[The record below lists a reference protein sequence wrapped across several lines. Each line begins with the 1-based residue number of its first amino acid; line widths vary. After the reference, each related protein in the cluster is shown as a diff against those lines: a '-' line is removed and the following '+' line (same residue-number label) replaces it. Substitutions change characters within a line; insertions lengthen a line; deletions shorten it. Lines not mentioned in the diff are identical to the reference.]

1 MNFGKEP
8 IVMSYV
14 LCILLSYL
22 IGTINPAYIFSKIR
36 GFDIR
41 QKGSGNA
48 GASNVLIVLGKAWG
62 VLCAVLDIA
71 KAMLAIHLCHML
83 FPSLAYGFTVSGVFC
98 VIGHI
103 FPFYMK
109 FKGGKGLACIGGM
122 VLRYDPFVFLA
133 MLWLEGVLVLV
144 TNYICFVPMTAVIL
158 FPVIYGVMEKDL
170 IGALILC
177 VLIPVVF
184 YKHKENLK
192 RIKNG
197 TELRFSYLW
206 NKEKEIERLNLPQEE
221 NQ

>member
-83 FPSLAYGFTVSGVFC
+83 FPSLAYGFAVSGVFC

-122 VLRYDPFVFLA
+122 ILRYDPLVFLA
-133 MLWLEGVLVLV
+133 MLLLEVVLVLV

-158 FPVIYGVMEKDL
+158 FPVIYGVMERDL

>member
-1 MNFGKEP
+1 MNFGKES

>member
-83 FPSLAYGFTVSGVFC
+83 CPSLAYGFAVSGVFC

-103 FPFYMK
+103 FPFYMQ

-122 VLRYDPFVFLA
+122 ILRYDPLVFLA
-133 MLWLEGVLVLV
+133 MLLFEGVLVLV

-158 FPVIYGVMEKDL
+158 FPVIYGVMERDL

-177 VLIPVVF
+177 VLSPVVF

>member
-14 LCILLSYL
+14 LCILLSYS

-62 VLCAVLDIA
+62 LLCAVLDIA

-83 FPSLAYGFTVSGVFC
+83 FPSLSYGFTVSGVFC

-122 VLRYDPFVFLA
+122 VLRYDPLVFLA

>member
-83 FPSLAYGFTVSGVFC
+83 FPSLAYGFAVSGVFC

-122 VLRYDPFVFLA
+122 ILRYDPLVFLA
-133 MLWLEGVLVLV
+133 MLLLEVVLVLV

-158 FPVIYGVMEKDL
+158 FPVIYGVMERDL

-177 VLIPVVF
+177 ILIPVVF

>member
-14 LCILLSYL
+14 LCILLSYW

-62 VLCAVLDIA
+62 LLCAVLDIA

>member
-1 MNFGKEP
+1 
-8 IVMSYV
+8 
-14 LCILLSYL
+14 
-22 IGTINPAYIFSKIR
+22 
-36 GFDIR
+36 
-41 QKGSGNA
+41 
-48 GASNVLIVLGKAWG
+48 
-62 VLCAVLDIA
+62 
-71 KAMLAIHLCHML
+71 
-83 FPSLAYGFTVSGVFC
+83 
-98 VIGHI
+98 
-103 FPFYMK
+103 MK

-122 VLRYDPFVFLA
+122 ILRYDPLVFLA
-133 MLWLEGVLVLV
+133 MLLFEGVLVLV

-158 FPVIYGVMEKDL
+158 FPVIYGVMERDL

>member
-83 FPSLAYGFTVSGVFC
+83 FPSLAYGFAVSGVFC

-122 VLRYDPFVFLA
+122 ILRYDPLVFLA
-133 MLWLEGVLVLV
+133 MLLLEVVLVLV

>member
-62 VLCAVLDIA
+62 ILCAVLDIA

-83 FPSLAYGFTVSGVFC
+83 FPSLAYGFAVSGVFC

-122 VLRYDPFVFLA
+122 ILRYDPLVFLA
-133 MLWLEGVLVLV
+133 MLLLEGVLVFV

>member
-1 MNFGKEP
+1 
-8 IVMSYV
+8 MSYV

-71 KAMLAIHLCHML
+71 KAMLAIHFCHML
-83 FPSLAYGFTVSGVFC
+83 FPSLAYGFSVSGVFC

-122 VLRYDPFVFLA
+122 ILRYDPLVFLA
-133 MLWLEGVLVLV
+133 MLLLEGVLVLV

>member
-83 FPSLAYGFTVSGVFC
+83 FPSLAYGFAVSGVFC

-122 VLRYDPFVFLA
+122 ILRYDPLVFLA
-133 MLWLEGVLVLV
+133 MLLLEVVLVLV

-158 FPVIYGVMEKDL
+158 FPVIYGVMERDL

-206 NKEKEIERLNLPQEE
+206 NKEKELERLNLPQEE

>member
-158 FPVIYGVMEKDL
+158 FPVIYGVMERDL